1 MTFPTFEVVF
11 IDIVIRT
18 FKRPF
23 KKFATT
29 DARFR
34 AKVASRYAKP
44 VIVTESPG
52 SSTLA
57 SALRTL
63 LSLALNALS
72 FAPYVVSRGT
82 GACAAG

>member
-11 IDIVIRT
+11 IEIVICT
-18 FKRPF
+18 FRRPF

-34 AKVASRYAKP
+34 AKVASRHANP

-63 LSLALNALS
+63 LSLTLNALS
-72 FAPYVVSRGT
+72 FALYVVSRGI